1 MKRIKL
7 LKTFLQIAW
16 KISKSYFFL
25 ILLSALFNTIQVFT
39 IVYFP
44 KLIIDALSL
53 TNNRALV
60 VTIIALI
67 VIGLNLIIN
76 FVNRLFKLLSLK
88 YELKNDSLNSLE
100 KIVSIKYQR

>member
-76 FVNRLFKLLSLK
+76 FVNKTIQRLLN
-88 YELKNDSLNSLE
+88 LKNMEVEERFLNYLAKDYE
-100 KIVSIKYQR
+100 Y